1 MADLPAGPRPSLLPR
16 GAVSRVARGPEGGR
30 WGPLVL
36 LGLAWFLAQLE
47 PLGPLAC
54 SGLCKHLSA
63 SDTSAR
69 FPGRA
74 PAVRRGRAL
83 QPLSSASP
91 RPGTLARPRAVCS
104 VSHHW
109 VSLSL
114 GAYLRPLGISVSLSR
129 LQLCVSCLLPPPW
142 DPSHERL
149 LGRKKL
155 RAGGLGVLL
164 GAVPLTLSPASPL
177 PLPPGDPP
185 EAPLLDVPSPSASPP
200 RWLTSASPV
209 VFPVVSWV
217 KGRGCWRRARGL
229 QGHLAG
235 CSPHEGLGPLETKGL
250 HRPGGGIH
258 GQPLPSLSMSL

>member
-1 MADLPAGPRPSLLPR
+1 M
-16 GAVSRVARGPEGGR
+16 
-30 WGPLVL
+30 L

-91 RPGTLARPRAVCS
+91 RPGTLACPRAVCS

-149 LGRKKL
+149 LGSMKL

-164 GAVPLTLSPASPL
+164 GAVPLTLSPAPPSWRP
-177 PLPPGDPP
+177 PRSSPPGR
-185 EAPLLDVPSPSASPP
+185 ALALRQPLSLADLCFPGGLPRGQLGERSRLLEEGPGSSRAS
-200 RWLTSASPV
+200 RW
-209 VFPVVSWV
+209 VFP
-217 KGRGCWRRARGL
+217 
-229 QGHLAG
+229 
-235 CSPHEGLGPLETKGL
+235 T
-250 HRPGGGIH
+250 
-258 GQPLPSLSMSL
+258 